1 LQQTIQDQ
9 LTQMKGQQASVA
21 QRKETLVRKV
31 FGIALYG
38 SFATATRTVPQP
50 RRLTHKAAWR
60 RRPS

>member
-1 LQQTIQDQ
+1 MARKPLQQTVQDQ

-38 SFATATRTVPQP
+38 SFATATRTVPSASAVDP
-50 RRLTHKAAWR
+50 
-60 RRPS
+60 